1 MPLQFTS
8 HSRTV
13 MIRFSQLLK
22 ILLRTPRSVAQS
34 KNEVRSD
41 ISDFLAA
48 GLEISMLL
56 LLLLL
61 LLLFHVLRGQQQ
73 PVVYFVVHRLHT
85 AVLGVGGRG
94 HRPVGVAVLLQ
105 SPPPLLLQ
113 VVTICRRL
121 LLLLLLLLL
130 SLLSPLL
137 HQVVVKR
144 RDVAVKAL
152 PTFSRL

>member
-1 MPLQFTS
+1 
-8 HSRTV
+8 

-48 GLEISMLL
+48 GLEISM
-56 LLLLL
+56 LL